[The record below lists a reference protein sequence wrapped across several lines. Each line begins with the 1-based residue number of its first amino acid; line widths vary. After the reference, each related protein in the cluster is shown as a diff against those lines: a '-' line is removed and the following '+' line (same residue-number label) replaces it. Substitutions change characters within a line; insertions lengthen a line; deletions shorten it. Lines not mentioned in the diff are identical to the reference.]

1 MVAILLNTVISNA
14 IVDSRL
20 RPVLLLLL
28 MAQFKYNAAV
38 SNPCCPL
45 LSHFEYTLFYA
56 IMCKYDVVHKPEIH
70 SVSQRHQRRTESH
83 GHL

>member
-45 LSHFEYTLFYA
+45 LSHFEYTLFYVA
-56 IMCKYDVVHKPEIH
+56 
-70 SVSQRHQRRTESH
+70 
-83 GHL
+83 